1 MSPDVFNTEGNVSV
15 RVVELAQEIKEKGRR
30 SIAELPPLLQKAEQL
45 AEDQTQ
51 DSLTRALAHRAAG
64 NALQLLNQFEP
75 ALDHYNRASNLLELL
90 DEPTELGRTL
100 LAKVGFLFHL
110 GRFDEL
116 FACAE
121 RARAL
126 FETVGD
132 RHRLGRLQ
140 TNLAYAYFRLDRHK
154 ESLACSEEALAVLEA
169 VADMEGALAAT
180 INSAVTLSSM
190 HEFERAEE
198 RFQKALRLANDLN
211 MPAAAL
217 LSRFNLAYLRYLA
230 GDTGEAL
237 SEFARLRKEYEAAK
251 EERQMCLCWL
261 DEAEILLEIG
271 DLEESIHAACE
282 ARSLAQK
289 LGLNYEIGKSLLFE
303 AAAGLRL
310 GRQEGSLEL
319 LQDATRRF
327 EAEGNRV
334 LSAVSRL
341 QAALFRGECGA
352 AQALSEAAA
361 ARAALRSSGLPHRLA
376 LADIVIG
383 RIQRANKDTVCA
395 IDSFNSALSIAQTSR
410 SKWMQFHA
418 LYELGLCLIGKDDIR
433 SNELFRQA
441 EGLLDSL
448 WDRLGSDELKMAFL
462 GDREN
467 VYTYLVQSAI
477 SDSPETAFEFSEKAH
492 SRVLGERLIRNASF
506 GSAAA
511 MKSHLSQEESIV
523 EYFIAG
529 DDLCIFVL
537 GSNALQS
544 IQRRGAVS
552 RLKAAW
558 ENLDRHLSSCSVKWE
573 RLGPAQR
580 HLEAT
585 ALSHLQDLYSELIEP
600 VRSELRRS
608 VVFVPNGFLHGIPL
622 HALHDGERF
631 LMESHRI
638 SYSPSASL
646 YCAPPSEQP
655 FHEPLFIAFSRNG
668 RTSSVDEVEQVAPL
682 VPDSRVLINPS
693 LLELRLALD
702 SPRTLIH
709 IAGHAGIDM
718 VDGKLSWIE
727 TPDGRLTSRDLLD
740 MQIRARTLVITGCQT
755 ARRLIRPGDEWLGLM
770 RAFYMS
776 GATTIV
782 SALWNIRDE
791 SARRF
796 SSEFY
801 SHFGRQDAPS
811 AAQKACESLRT
822 WQSHPYFWAGFGV
835 FVRKNS

>member
-1 MSPDVFNTEGNVSV
+1 MFLTMEGTVSA
-15 RVVELAQEIKEKGRR
+15 RVVELAEEIKEKGRR
-30 SIAELPPLLQKAEQL
+30 STAELPLLLQKAEEL
-45 AEDQTQ
+45 AQ
-51 DSLTRALAHRAAG
+51 DESQDALTRALAHRAAG
-64 NALQLLNQFEP
+64 NALQLLNRFEP
-75 ALDHYNRASNLLELL
+75 ALDHYNRAANLLERL

-100 LAKVGFLFHL
+100 LAKVGFLFNL

-121 RARAL
+121 RAQKL
-126 FETVGD
+126 FEKVGD
-132 RHRLGRLQ
+132 RHRLGRLR

-154 ESLACSEEALAVLEA
+154 ESLACSEEALTVLEA
-169 VADMEGALAAT
+169 VGDGEGVLAAT

-190 HEFERAEE
+190 HEFELAEE
-198 RFQKALRLANDLN
+198 RFQKALALANDLN

-217 LSRFNLAYLRYLA
+217 LSRFNLAYLRYLG
-230 GDTGEAL
+230 GDPGEAL
-237 SEFARLRKEYEAAK
+237 SEFARLRKEYEAGK

-271 DLEESIHAACE
+271 DLEESIHAAHE

-289 LGLNYEIGKSLLFE
+289 LGLNYEIGKSFLFE

-310 GRQEGSLEL
+310 GLQEASLEL
-319 LQDATRRF
+319 LQEATRRF

-361 ARAALRSSGLPHRLA
+361 ARAVLRNSGLPHRLA

-383 RIQRANKDTVCA
+383 RIQRANKDTIGAV
-395 IDSFNSALSIAQTSR
+395 DSFNSALSVAQTGRSR
-410 SKWMQFHA
+410 WMQFHA
-418 LYELGLCLIGKDDIR
+418 LYELGVSLIGNDDVR
-433 SNELFRQA
+433 SNQLFREA
-441 EGLLDSL
+441 ESLLDSL

-492 SRVLGERLIRNASF
+492 SRVLRERLIRNVSF
-506 GSAAA
+506 GSAAE
-511 MKSHLSQEESIV
+511 MQSRLSPEESIV

-529 DDLCIFVL
+529 DDVCVFVL
-537 GSNALQS
+537 SSDGLQCVR
-544 IQRRGAVS
+544 QRRVVGQLRAI
-552 RLKAAW
+552 W

-573 RLGPAQR
+573 RLGAAQR
-580 HLEAT
+580 YLEAT
-585 ALSHLQDLYSELIEP
+585 ALSHLQSLYSELIAP
-600 VRSELRRS
+600 VRSALRRS

-646 YCAPPSEQP
+646 YSSASSEGT
-655 FHEPLFIAFSRNG
+655 FHEPLFIAFSKDG
-668 RTSSVDEVEQVAPL
+668 RTTSVEEVEQVAPL
-682 VPDSRVLINPS
+682 VPNSCVLINPS
-693 LLELRLALD
+693 LPELRRAFE

-718 VDGKLSWIE
+718 VDGRLSWIE
-727 TPDGRLTSRDLLD
+727 TPDGRLTSRDLVD
-740 MQIRARTLVITGCQT
+740 MHIRARTLVITGCQT

-801 SHFGRQDAPS
+801 SHFDGQNAPW
-811 AAQKACESLRT
+811 AAQRACESLRV
-822 WQSHPYFWAGFGV
+822 WQTHPYFWAGFGV
-835 FVRKNS
+835 FVRKNA

>member
-1 MSPDVFNTEGNVSV
+1 
-15 RVVELAQEIKEKGRR
+15 VELAEEIKEKGRR
-30 SIAELPPLLQKAEQL
+30 STAELPLLLQQAEQL
-45 AEDQTQ
+45 AEDESE
-51 DSLTRALAHRAAG
+51 DALTRALAHRAAG
-64 NALQLLNQFEP
+64 NALQLLNRFES
-75 ALDHYNRASNLLELL
+75 ALDHYNCASNLLEGL

-100 LAKVGFLFHL
+100 LAKVGFLFNL

-116 FACAE
+116 FACAT
-121 RARAL
+121 RAREL
-126 FETVGD
+126 FEKAGD

-140 TNLAYAYFRLDRHK
+140 SNLAYAYFRLDRHK
-154 ESLACSEEALAVLEA
+154 ESLACSEEALAILKTA
-169 VADMEGALAAT
+169 GDREGVLAAT

-190 HEFERAEE
+190 HEFELAEE
-198 RFQKALRLANDLN
+198 RFQKALALANDLN
-211 MPAAAL
+211 MSAAAL
-217 LSRFNLAYLRYLA
+217 LSRLNLAYLRYLG
-230 GDTGEAL
+230 GDPGEAL

-271 DLEESIHAACE
+271 DLEESIHAAHE
-282 ARSLAQK
+282 ARSLAQN

-310 GRQEGSLEL
+310 GLQEASLEL
-319 LQDATRRF
+319 LEEATRRF
-327 EAEGNRV
+327 DAEGNRV
-334 LSAVSRL
+334 LSAVSTL

-352 AQALSEAAA
+352 AQALSEAVA
-361 ARAALRSSGLPHRLA
+361 ARAALCNSGLPHRLA

-383 RIQRANKDTVCA
+383 RIQRANKDTIHA
-395 IDSFNSALSIAQTSR
+395 IDSFNSALNIAQTSR

-433 SNELFRQA
+433 SNQLLRQA
-441 EGLLDSL
+441 ESLLDSL

-477 SDSPETAFEFSEKAH
+477 SDSPETAFDFSEKAH
-492 SRVLGERLIRNASF
+492 SRVLRERLNRNVPF
-506 GSAAA
+506 GSAAEI
-511 MKSHLSQEESIV
+511 KSRLCPEESIV

-537 GSNALQS
+537 SSGGLHCVR
-544 IQRRGAVS
+544 QRGVIG
-552 RLKAAW
+552 RLKAIW

-573 RLGPAQR
+573 RLEAAHR

-585 ALSHLQDLYSELIEP
+585 ALSHLQSLYSELIEP

-608 VVFVPNGFLHGIPL
+608 IVFVPNGFLHGVPL

-631 LMESHRI
+631 LLESHRI
-638 SYSPSASL
+638 SYSPGASL
-646 YCAPPSEQP
+646 YCAVSSDEL
-655 FHEPLFIAFSRNG
+655 FHEPLFIAFSRQG
-668 RTSSVDEVEQVAPL
+668 GTTSVDEVEQVAPL
-682 VPDSRVLINPS
+682 VPDSCVLINPS
-693 LLELRLALD
+693 LAELRRAFD
-702 SPRTLIH
+702 RPRILIH

-727 TPDGRLTSRDLLD
+727 TPDGRLTSRHLVD

-755 ARRLIRPGDEWLGLM
+755 ARRLLRPGDEWLGLM

-791 SARRF
+791 AARRF

-801 SHFGRQDAPS
+801 RHFNKQDAPS

-822 WQSHPYFWAGFGV
+822 WQTHPYFWAGFGI